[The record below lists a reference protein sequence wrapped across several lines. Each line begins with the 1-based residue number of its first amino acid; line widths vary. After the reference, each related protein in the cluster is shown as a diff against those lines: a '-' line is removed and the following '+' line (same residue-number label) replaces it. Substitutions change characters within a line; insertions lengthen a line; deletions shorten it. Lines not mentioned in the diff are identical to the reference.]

1 MRKENM
7 RSTASCLSFHHSLVS
22 SFVLLRV
29 LVSLCVPVCL
39 YPPLAFCDLTYLRHL
54 LSHSSVEDPKCRPMA
69 REDLE

>member
-7 RSTASCLSFHHSLVS
+7 RPTASCSSFHHSLVS

-39 YPPLAFCDLTYLRHL
+39 YPPLAFCDLTYLRQYIN
-54 LSHSSVEDPKCRPMA
+54 CA
-69 REDLE
+69 RYITL